1 MSINL
6 NNHKSL
12 TNWELVSVNP
22 KDKDWTWKTIFNF
35 WANSIQ
41 SVMGFSLIATLYFA
55 YDLNVWSVFIGTI
68 LAGLFTI
75 LMINLSGKPSLK
87 MGVPFPVFL
96 RLSMGIY
103 GAKFA
108 SMLRGLV
115 ALFMFGVQTFFI
127 SKSIGFLIR
136 IAIFSYNRE
145 LLQNEQVNQFFLG
158 LSIIDWAA
166 LVLTAIIQYYLFT
179 RGMKFVKK
187 IVNFSG
193 IIVYLAIILL
203 AILVF
208 SKTQN
213 DLIKSSLTIFKL
225 NSKIGV
231 KDFLPTLTIFGTM
244 FAYFS
249 ILILNFGDYSRY
261 IRNENELKKGNLS
274 LLINIILFSFLAILI
289 TLGSDIIFHQ
299 KLINLEKILTN
310 PTDII
315 GQFNQISL
323 SIFVLII
330 ILIASISTNLILN
343 FIPSIYSLLNFYPN
357 NLSIK
362 SSGLIASIIGL
373 CIGGLWISTISQ
385 IGILSLVDTIGSF
398 FGPLFGII
406 IIDYYIIK
414 KQNYIPK
421 DLFSADPNGAY
432 FYSNGW
438 CLKSFYALFIG
449 FIFASSTIWN
459 AELRFLQTYSWI
471 IGAFISAIMQ
481 FLLSKK

>member
-1 MSINL
+1 MSKNF
-6 NNHKSL
+6 NNHPSL

-22 KDKDWTWKTIFNF
+22 KDKDWSWKSIFNF

-41 SVMGFSLIATLYFA
+41 SVIGFALIASLYLA

-75 LMINLSGKPSLK
+75 LMVNLSGKPSLK

-103 GAKFA
+103 GARYA

-115 ALFMFGVQTFFI
+115 ALFMFGVQTFFV
-127 SKSIGFLIR
+127 SRSIAFLFR
-136 IAIFSYNRE
+136 ITIFSYNKE
-145 LLQNEQVNQFFLG
+145 LLQSEQLNQFFLG
-158 LSIIDWAA
+158 LNAIDWSA
-166 LVLTAIIQYYLFT
+166 LVLTVIIQYYLFT

-187 IVNFSG
+187 IINFSG
-193 IIVYLAIILL
+193 IIVYLSIILL
-203 AILVF
+203 AVLII

-213 DLIKSSLTIFKL
+213 DLIKSSLAIFKP
-225 NSKIGV
+225 NPNIGV
-231 KDFLPTLTIFGTM
+231 KDFLPVLTIFGTM

-249 ILILNFGDYSRY
+249 IVIVNFGDFSRY

-274 LLINIILFSFLAILI
+274 LFINIVLFSLLAILI

-299 KLINLEKILTN
+299 KLINPETILTN

-315 GQFNQISL
+315 GQFDQISL

-330 ILIASISTNLILN
+330 ILVASIGTNLITN

-362 SSGLIASIIGL
+362 SSGLITSIIGL
-373 CIGGLWISTISQ
+373 CVGGLWISTISQ

-406 IIDYYIIK
+406 IIDYYVIK
-414 KQNYIPK
+414 KCNYIPK

-432 FYSNGW
+432 FYSSGW

-449 FIFASSTIWN
+449 FIFAASTIWN
-459 AELRFLQTYSWI
+459 AELRFLQSYSWI
-471 IGAFISAIMQ
+471 IGAFVSAIMQ